1 MKFGYLEYF
10 SMFFSYKELYMTNTI
25 HCIHWLGFNRKE
37 NKKKLQSQKMF
48 NCQKRKRFSL
58 SLGKNINQPKNS
70 PWMFLADERK
80 TNVLLFISDK
90 TNHRFLPTKTL
101 LLRRNRVKLIMQEHS
116 YSYLHESIQ
125 DFFSLKSSTSV
136 LLFALS
142 FCNRGISVSR
152 ENMYVRLHQMVSWI
166 FCSCESTNFSRN
178 WVCLLILMYC

>member
-10 SMFFSYKELYMTNTI
+10 SMFFSYKEWYMSNTI
-25 HCIHWLGFNRKE
+25 HYIHWLGFNRKE
-37 NKKKLQSQKMF
+37 KQTKKLQSQKIS

-101 LLRRNRVKLIMQEHS
+101 LLRHNRSKLIMKEHS

-125 DFFSLKSSTSV
+125 DFFFLKSSTWV
-136 LLFALS
+136 LLITLN
-142 FCNRGISVSR
+142 FCNRSILVSR
-152 ENMYVRLHQMVSWI
+152 QWKQYVSNSSNGFMDFL
-166 FCSCESTNFSRN
+166 
-178 WVCLLILMYC
+178 

>member
-10 SMFFSYKELYMTNTI
+10 SMFFSYKELYMSNTI

-48 NCQKRKRFSL
+48 NCQKGKRFSL

-101 LLRRNRVKLIMQEHS
+101 LLRHNRVKLIMQEHS
-116 YSYLHESIQ
+116 YPYLHESIQ
-125 DFFSLKSSTSV
+125 DFFLSSLVLQYYYLHWVSAIEVSV
-136 LLFALS
+136 YLVKTCMYDFIRW
-142 FCNRGISVSR
+142 FHGFSVAANLR
-152 ENMYVRLHQMVSWI
+152 I
-166 FCSCESTNFSRN
+166 FQETEF
-178 WVCLLILMYC
+178 VY